1 MSTLLQVR
9 RLTSA
14 FGDLTIVDDISFDIN
29 KGETLA
35 LVGESGSGKSITAL
49 SVMRLL
55 PKPGKITQGHI
66 LLDQKNIVDL
76 PVNEIR
82 KLRGRRI
89 GMIFQDPMTSLNP
102 VHRVG
107 DQIVEAIQL
116 HEDWNKDDAMARAK
130 ALFEEVGIPD
140 PEQRLEAYPHQLS
153 GGLKQRVMIA
163 MALSMQ
169 PDLLIA
175 DEPTTALDVTI
186 QAQIIELLRQLQKSR
201 GMSILL
207 ITHDLGVVNEL
218 ADRVAV
224 MYAGRIVETASRA
237 ELLSNPKHPYTRG
250 LLKANPALGK
260 RGHNLHEIPGVVPSP
275 ENWPQGCRFASRCEF
290 ASAKCMESIPPASRV
305 GEKHSVFCYE
315 AANLDAWSSADSGQA
330 DQPET
335 ESAVDM
341 PQGSD
346 QFRVRDLKTWFPI
359 KQGILQRTVGHVQ
372 AVTDVNFD
380 IPAGTTL
387 ALVGESGCGKST
399 TGRAVLRLGP
409 ADKGSVEFNGTD
421 VFSLAPKPLR
431 EFRQNLQMVFQDPA
445 AALNPKMRVRDAV
458 AEGMK
463 SFGIGESEEQRTEL
477 VKQLFERVRLNPE
490 HIWRYPHEFSGGQRQ
505 RICIARS
512 LAVKP
517 KLIVFDE
524 AVSAL
529 DVSIQ
534 AQILNLL
541 AELQAELGISYLF
554 ISHDLHVV
562 RHLAHQVAVMYLG
575 RIVERG
581 ETEALFNNPQHPYT
595 RALLAAAPS
604 MDPHQRS
611 ENQPLK
617 GDVPSPSNPPSG
629 CAFHTRCPIAIDR
642 CKIERPQEISSKV
655 GGVSCHLAE

>member
-1 MSTLLQVR
+1 MSALLQVR

-14 FGDLTIVDDISFDIN
+14 FGDLTIVDDINFDIN

-49 SVMRLL
+49 SLMRLL
-55 PKPGKITQGHI
+55 PKPGKITRGHI
-66 LLDQKNIVDL
+66 LLEDRNIVDL
-76 PVNEIR
+76 HVNEMR
-82 KLRGRRI
+82 KLRGKRI
-89 GMIFQDPMTSLNP
+89 AMIFQDPMTSLNP

-116 HEDWNKDDAMARAK
+116 HEDCSKSDAMARAK

-140 PEQRLEAYPHQLS
+140 PEQRLQAYPHQLS

-186 QAQIIELLRQLQKSR
+186 QAQIIELLRKLQQTR

-224 MYAGRIVETASRA
+224 MYAGRIVETADRI

-275 ENWPQGCRFASRCEF
+275 ESWPQGCRFAARCEF
-290 ASAKCMESIPPASRV
+290 ANPQCQQSMPPASSV
-305 GEKHSVFCYE
+305 GENHSVFCYE
-315 AANLDAWSSADSGQA
+315 AANLAAWSTTENTVSEQSEIKTASDS
-330 DQPET
+330 
-335 ESAVDM
+335 
-341 PQGSD
+341 PQSDD
-346 QFRVRDLKTWFPI
+346 QFKVRDLKTWFPI
-359 KQGILQRTVGHVQ
+359 KQGVFQRTVGHVQ
-372 AVTDVNFD
+372 AVTDVDFD

-409 ADKGSVEFNGTD
+409 ADNGSVTFNGTD
-421 VFSLAPKPLR
+421 VFGLAPKPLR

-463 SFGIGESEEQRTEL
+463 SFGIGDSEEQRTEM
-477 VKQLFERVRLNPE
+477 VKALFERVRLNPE

-524 AVSAL
+524 SVSAL

-541 AELQAELGISYLF
+541 AELQTELGISYLF

-562 RHLAHQVAVMYLG
+562 RHLAHNVAVMYLG

-581 ETEALFNNPQHPYT
+581 ETETLFNNPQHPYT
-595 RALLAAAPS
+595 KALLAAAPS
-604 MDPHQRS
+604 MDPQQRS
-611 ENQPLK
+611 QNEPLT
-617 GDVPSPSNPPSG
+617 GDVPSPSNPPAG
-629 CAFHTRCPIAIDR
+629 CAFHTRCPVAIDR
-642 CKIERPQEISSKV
+642 CRIERPMETA
-655 GGVSCHLAE
+655 GGVSCHLVD

>member
-9 RLTSA
+9 RLSA
-14 FGDLTIVDDISFDIN
+14 GFNGLTIVDDISFDIN

-49 SVMRLL
+49 SLMRLL

-66 LLDQKNIVDL
+66 LLDQQNIVNL
-76 PVNEIR
+76 HVNEMR
-82 KLRGRRI
+82 KLRGKRI

-116 HEDWNKDDAMARAK
+116 HEDCSKTDAMARAK

-186 QAQIIELLRQLQKSR
+186 QAQIIELLRELQKAR

-224 MYAGRIVETASRA
+224 MYAGRIVETAART

-260 RGHNLHEIPGVVPSP
+260 RGHKLHEIPGVVPSP
-275 ENWPQGCRFASRCEF
+275 ENWPQGCRFAARCEF
-290 ASAKCMESIPPASRV
+290 ANPQCQQAIPPSSNA
-305 GEKHSVFCYE
+305 GENHSVFCYE
-315 AANLDAWSSADSGQA
+315 AANLEAWSA
-330 DQPET
+330 T
-335 ESAVDM
+335 EASE
-341 PQGSD
+341 PSD
-346 QFRVRDLKTWFPI
+346 TEEEATERNSEQQFSVRDLQTWFPI

-372 AVTDVNFD
+372 AVTDVSFD

-399 TGRAVLRLGP
+399 TGRAILRLGP
-409 ADKGSVEFNGTD
+409 ADNGSVEFNGTD
-421 VFSLAPKPLR
+421 VFGLAPQPLR

-463 SFGIGESEEQRTEL
+463 SFGIGESEGERTDL

-524 AVSAL
+524 SVSAL

-581 ETEALFNNPQHPYT
+581 KTEALFSNPQHPYT
-595 RALLAAAPS
+595 KALLAAAPS

-611 ENQPLK
+611 QNQALT

-629 CAFHTRCPIAIDR
+629 CAFHTRCPVAIDR
-642 CKIERPQEISSKV
+642 CKSERPVETNGS
-655 GGVSCHLAE
+655 SCHLNN

>member
-1 MSTLLQVR
+1 MSILLQVR
-9 RLTSA
+9 RLSSA
-14 FGDLTIVDDISFDIN
+14 FADLTIVDDISFDLHR
-29 KGETLA
+29 GETLA

-49 SVMRLL
+49 SLMRLL
-55 PKPGKITQGHI
+55 PKPGKIIQGHV

-76 PVNEIR
+76 HVNEMR
-82 KLRGRRI
+82 KLRGKRI
-89 GMIFQDPMTSLNP
+89 AMIFQDPMTSLNP

-116 HEDWNKDDAMARAK
+116 HDDCSKVEAIARAK
-130 ALFEEVGIPD
+130 SLFEEVGIPD

-163 MALSMQ
+163 MALSME

-186 QAQIIELLRQLQKSR
+186 QAQIIELLRRLQKSR

-224 MYAGRIVETASRA
+224 MYAGRIVETANRV

-260 RGHNLHEIPGVVPSP
+260 RGRDLHEIPGVVPSP
-275 ENWPQGCRFASRCEF
+275 ENWPQGCRFAARCEF
-290 ASAKCMESIPPASRV
+290 ANPQCQQAIPPV
-305 GEKHSVFCYE
+305 NNIGEDHSVFCYE
-315 AANLDAWSSADSGQA
+315 AGNLAAWSAVSSDDNQQAEADSPNHLTSDGQF
-330 DQPET
+330 
-335 ESAVDM
+335 S
-341 PQGSD
+341 
-346 QFRVRDLKTWFPI
+346 VRDLRTWFPI

-372 AVTDVNFD
+372 AATAVSFD

-399 TGRAVLRLGP
+399 TGRAILRLGP

-421 VFSLAPKPLR
+421 VFGLAPKPLR

-463 SFGIGESEEQRTEL
+463 SFGIGENEDERTEM
-477 VKQLFERVRLNPE
+477 VKALFERVRLNPA

-524 AVSAL
+524 SVSAL

-595 RALLAAAPS
+595 KALLAAAPS
-604 MDPHQRS
+604 MDPQQRS
-611 ENQPLK
+611 QNQPLT

-629 CAFHTRCPIAIDR
+629 CAFHTRCPVAIDR
-642 CKIERPQEISSKV
+642 CKHERPVERNNV
-655 GGVSCHLAE
+655 NCHLVE

>member
-1 MSTLLQVR
+1 MSTLLDVR
-9 RLTSA
+9 RLSAA
-14 FGDLTIVDDISFDIN
+14 FGNLTIVDEVSFEIR
-29 KGETLA
+29 KAETLA

-49 SVMRLL
+49 SLMRLL
-55 PKPGKITQGHI
+55 PKPGRITHGE
-66 LLDQKNIVDL
+66 LLLEQQNIVDL
-76 PVNEIR
+76 HVNQMR
-82 KLRGRRI
+82 KLRGKRI
-89 GMIFQDPMTSLNP
+89 AMIFQDPMTSLNP

-116 HEDWNKDDAMARAK
+116 HDKCSNSEAMSRAQ

-140 PEQRLEAYPHQLS
+140 PAQRLAAYPHQLS

-163 MALSMQ
+163 MALSME

-186 QAQIIELLRQLQKSR
+186 QAQIIELLRTLQKQR

-224 MYAGRIVETASRA
+224 MYAGRIVETANRV

-260 RGHNLHEIPGVVPSP
+260 RGHKLHEIPGVVPSP
-275 ENWPQGCRFASRCEF
+275 ENWPSGCRFAARCEF
-290 ASAKCMESIPPASRV
+290 ATPQCQQSMPPVSNV
-305 GEKHSVFCYE
+305 GDDHAVFCHE
-315 AANLDAWSSADSGQA
+315 ASQLAAWSTTENQRTDNDSRPSTAAGCN
-330 DQPET
+330 DR
-335 ESAVDM
+335 
-341 PQGSD
+341 
-346 QFRVRDLKTWFPI
+346 QFSVRNLQTWFPI
-359 KQGILQRTVGHVQ
+359 KQGIFQRTVSHIQ
-372 AVTDVNFD
+372 AVTDVSFD

-399 TGRAVLRLGP
+399 TGRAILRLGP
-409 ADKGSVEFNGTD
+409 ADKGSVTFNHTE
-421 VFSLAPKPLR
+421 VFELAPKPLR

-458 AEGMK
+458 AEGMR
-463 SFGIGESEEQRTEL
+463 SFGIGDSEEQRTEM
-477 VKQLFERVRLNPE
+477 VKTLFERVRLNPD

-505 RICIARS
+505 RICIARC
-512 LAVKP
+512 LAVEP

-524 AVSAL
+524 SVSAL

-541 AELQAELGISYLF
+541 SELQAELEISYLF
-554 ISHDLHVV
+554 ISHDLQVV

-581 ETEALFNNPQHPYT
+581 DTEALFSNPQHPYT
-595 RALLAAAPS
+595 QALLAAAPS
-604 MDPHQRS
+604 MNPHQRS
-611 ENQPLK
+611 QNKALV

-629 CAFHTRCPIAIDR
+629 CAFHTRCPVAIDR
-642 CKIERPQEISSKV
+642 CASERPVEVNGS
-655 GGVSCHLAE
+655 SCHLSEPRI